1 MKVTGKLTKTEWLL
15 LLMTMVFLC
24 MLVGLGRSM
33 PPPVEGDGY
42 SVLTSRSTEEM
53 VTPEPTPPVD
63 VNTAGVDELDT
74 LDGIGPALA
83 QRIIDYRE
91 EHGPF
96 SSLEELD
103 TLHGIGPA
111 LAQRIID
118 YREENGPFSSLEDL
132 LEVKGIGET
141 TLEGFRDHA
150 VAGTGG

>member
-63 VNTAGVDELDT
+63 VNTAG
-74 LDGIGPALA
+74 
-83 QRIIDYRE
+83 
-91 EHGPF
+91 
-96 SSLEELD
+96 LEELD

>member
-1 MKVTGKLTKTEWLL
+1 MKVTGKLTKTLWLL

-63 VNTAGVDELDT
+63 VNTAG
-74 LDGIGPALA
+74 
-83 QRIIDYRE
+83 
-91 EHGPF
+91 
-96 SSLEELD
+96 LEELD

>member
-1 MKVTGKLTKTEWLL
+1 MKVTGKITKTEWLL
-15 LLMTMVFLC
+15 LAMTVVFIAVLAA
-24 MLVGLGRSM
+24 LYLQAAQ
-33 PPPVEGDGY
+33 PAEEEGY
-42 SVLTSRSTEEM
+42 TVMTSQPTEEE

-96 SSLEELD
+96 SSLEEL
-103 TLHGIGPA
+103 
-111 LAQRIID
+111 
-118 YREENGPFSSLEDL
+118 
-132 LEVKGIGET
+132 LEVKGIGEA

-150 VAGTGG
+150 VVGTGEENEK